1 MADTGVYDRWT
12 KTVDGKRV
20 QSECYG
26 EGKRWQ
32 ARWRDEAGRQ
42 RKRNC
47 ERKAEAERFLSGIKA
62 DLARGIYVNPA
73 AGKVRLRE
81 YAGGWLA
88 VQTFDESTRE
98 ATGLRLRLHVFPTLG
113 DCELRALRPSVVQ
126 AWTRG
131 LQQRLTANYVRVFFC
146 EPVGRAVGGCRRRAD
161 RQESVRGRAR

>member
-73 AGKVRLRE
+73 AGKARLRE

-88 VQTFDESTRE
+88 VQTFDLCVGL
-98 ATGLRLRLHVFPTLG
+98 GLRQGEAFGLTVDDVDFLR
-113 DCELRALRPSVVQ
+113 SVVH
-126 AWTRG
+126 
-131 LQQRLTANYVRVFFC
+131 V
-146 EPVGRAVGGCRRRAD
+146 RRR
-161 RQESVRGRAR
+161 

>member
-1 MADTGVYDRWT
+1 MDQDSRRQTRPVGMLRRRQTLAGTL
-12 KTVDGKRV
+12 
-20 QSECYG
+20 
-26 EGKRWQ
+26 
-32 ARWRDEAGRQ
+32 ARRGGAAA

-98 ATGLRLRLHVFPTLG
+98 ATRLRLRLHVFPTLG